1 MELVPG
7 FGLLLQGLSATMT
20 SPSFASLMTVLTG
33 WLFAGRRTI
42 TSIILAAGQ
51 QAGKHFSS
59 YHRLFSA
66 ARWSLDALGLAVFD
80 LIEPWLEAV
89 IGLALDDTLARK
101 RGLKV
106 FGAGMHH
113 DPLLSTRKT
122 AVLNWGH
129 SWVVLGVLVKFPFR
143 ADRYFCLPILFRL
156 YLNRE
161 AAQRARRVYRT
172 RPELAVEML
181 TVLGNHRKNRR
192 FHLVADSLYG
202 GQSVLLHLPANCD
215 LTSRLHL
222 DARLYDRSPERKPG
236 TTGRP
241 RKRGARLPTPRQMLR
256 DRCRQ
261 VELDIYGRRD
271 RVRLADSRAIWHA
284 QPNRMLRIV
293 ASQPL
298 TGGRTVQAF
307 YSTCADASAEQV
319 LAWYAQR
326 WAIEQTFQEAK
337 SHLGFEQPQGWS
349 RRAVERTA
357 PLAMLLYSLIVLW
370 FADHGHRQWQ
380 APLRAWYRSK
390 RGPAFGDMLDT
401 LRQQTIQT
409 TVSTWG
415 LRGPGSRKII
425 HTLQQVAVLAA

>member
-1 MELVPG
+1 MELVPS
-7 FGLLLQGLSATMT
+7 FVWLLQELSPTMT
-20 SPSFASLMTVLTG
+20 SPTFASLTTVLTG

-42 TSIILAAGQ
+42 TRMILAAGKE
-51 QAGKHFSS
+51 AGKHFSS

-66 ARWSLDALGLAVFD
+66 ARWSLDHLGLAVFD
-80 LIEPWLEAV
+80 VVAPWLEE
-89 IGLALDDTLARK
+89 IIWLALDDTLARK

-113 DPLLSTRKT
+113 DPLLSTRQT

-143 ADRYFCLPILFRL
+143 DDRYFCLPILFRL

-161 AAQRARRVYRT
+161 AAERARRVYHT
-172 RPELAVEML
+172 RPELAVQML
-181 TVLGNHRKNRR
+181 EVLCQQGKSRR
-192 FHLVADSLYG
+192 FHVVADSLYG
-202 GQSVLLHLPANCD
+202 GKSVLLHLPANCD

-222 DARLYDRSPERKPG
+222 DARLYDRPPTRKPG
-236 TTGRP
+236 TKGRP
-241 RKRGARLPTPRQMLR
+241 RQRGMRLATPRQMLQP
-256 DRCRQ
+256 RCRQ
-261 VELDIYGRRD
+261 VELNLYGRHD
-271 RVRLADSRAIWHA
+271 RVRLADSQAVWHA
-284 QPNRMLRIV
+284 DPARLLRIV
-293 ASQPL
+293 AVQPL
-298 TGGRTVQAF
+298 TGGRTRQAF

-326 WAIEQTFQEAK
+326 WAIEQTFQETK

-349 RRAVERTA
+349 RRAVQRTA

-370 FADHGHRQWQ
+370 FADHGHGRWQ

-390 RGPAFGDMLDT
+390 RAPAFVDMLETLRHDT
-401 LRQQTIQT
+401 LHN

-425 HTLQQVAVLAA
+425 HTLQQVASLAA